1 MLRISSGI
9 WLVVALSGCGSSTNI
24 PSGTGTGDGRAATL
38 AVQAQAPFVTA
49 FEMANADAAAVL
61 VKRTAMTRT
70 TPPR

>member
-38 AVQAQAPFVTA
+38 AVQAPFVTA